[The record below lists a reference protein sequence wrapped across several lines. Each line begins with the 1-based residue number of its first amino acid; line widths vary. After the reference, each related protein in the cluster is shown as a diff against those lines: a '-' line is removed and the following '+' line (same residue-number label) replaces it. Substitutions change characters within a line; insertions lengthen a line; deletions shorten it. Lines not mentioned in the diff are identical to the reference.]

1 MKIEQQLERGAR
13 AKQLLEDPLFN
24 EAFTLVAQAIH
35 EKWES
40 APLMDRDG
48 AHELKLMLKLLAD
61 VRANIELALS
71 DGQMAADKLKHLKRD
86 QTPSE
91 FISSRRASY

>member
-1 MKIEQQLERGAR
+1 MKIEEQLARGAK
-13 AKQLLEDPLFN
+13 AKQLLDDPLFN
-24 EAFTLVAQAIH
+24 EAFELVGKAIH
-35 EKWES
+35 EKWEH
-40 APLMDRDG
+40 APLSDKDG

-86 QTPSE
+86 QTPAE
-91 FISSRRASY
+91 WRASLAI